1 MGKITI
7 YVVDDHKMFATA
19 IASQIN
25 GREGIEVMGIVM
37 SPECIEEKIKE
48 YQPDAILM
56 DIRMGEHNGLKL
68 SEKIKASYPD
78 IKVILMSGYPIGRLA
93 KYSHADGF
101 TSKEESVDSL
111 VSTIK
116 KICMENVCIFPECKD
131 EGLTPT
137 ERKVLNKIS
146 KDMTRKEIA
155 AELYMSEK
163 TVSNHITSILEKL
176 QVRSRVGAIVKGL
189 ELGIIES
196 D

>member
-1 MGKITI
+1 
-7 YVVDDHKMFATA
+7 MFATA

-93 KYSHADGF
+93 KNSHADGF

>member
-93 KYSHADGF
+93 KNSHADGF
-101 TSKEESVDSL
+101 T
-111 VSTIK
+111 
-116 KICMENVCIFPECKD
+116 
-131 EGLTPT
+131 
-137 ERKVLNKIS
+137 
-146 KDMTRKEIA
+146 
-155 AELYMSEK
+155 
-163 TVSNHITSILEKL
+163 
-176 QVRSRVGAIVKGL
+176 
-189 ELGIIES
+189 
-196 D
+196 

>member
-1 MGKITI
+1 
-7 YVVDDHKMFATA
+7 
-19 IASQIN
+19 
-25 GREGIEVMGIVM
+25 
-37 SPECIEEKIKE
+37 
-48 YQPDAILM
+48 
-56 DIRMGEHNGLKL
+56 
-68 SEKIKASYPD
+68 
-78 IKVILMSGYPIGRLA
+78 
-93 KYSHADGF
+93 
-101 TSKEESVDSL
+101 
-111 VSTIK
+111 
-116 KICMENVCIFPECKD
+116 MENVCIFPECKD